1 MRKIR
6 WRWVR
11 ELATISRGTF
21 KHNVLQE
28 EDGVQGKCMIIGGL
42 RMVMNK
48 MNGDPYLT
56 YVDGKHSSWG

>member
-48 MNGDPYLT
+48 MNGGQDLT
-56 YVDGKHSSWG
+56 